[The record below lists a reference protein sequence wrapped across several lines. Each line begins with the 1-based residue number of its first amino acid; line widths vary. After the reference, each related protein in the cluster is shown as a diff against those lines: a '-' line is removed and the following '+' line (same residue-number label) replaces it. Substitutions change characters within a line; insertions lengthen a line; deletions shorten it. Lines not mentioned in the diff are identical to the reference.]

1 MDKQRELIRENTD
14 LKEHN
19 KELINKL
26 YNIQQIIND
35 SVRYL
40 EIENYDNIE
49 SIKQVVADV
58 RVDLLESILY

>member
-1 MDKQRELIRENTD
+1 MDKQKQLIKDNTD

>member
-1 MDKQRELIRENTD
+1 MDKQKQLIKDNTD

-49 SIKQVVADV
+49 SIKQVVADA
-58 RVDLLESILY
+58 RVDPLESILY

>member
-1 MDKQRELIRENTD
+1 MDKQKQLIKDNTD

-49 SIKQVVADV
+49 SIKQVVADA

>member
-1 MDKQRELIRENTD
+1 MDKQRELIKENKE
-14 LKEHN
+14 LKQHN
-19 KELINKL
+19 KELIEKL

>member
-1 MDKQRELIRENTD
+1 MDKQKQLIKDNTD

-19 KELINKL
+19 KQLIEKL

>member
-1 MDKQRELIRENTD
+1 MDNRALQKQIND

-19 KELINKL
+19 KELIEKL

-40 EIENYDNIE
+40 EIENYDNMD
-49 SIKQVVADV
+49 SIKQIVADV

>member
-1 MDKQRELIRENTD
+1 MDKQRELIKENKE
-14 LKEHN
+14 LKQHN
-19 KELINKL
+19 KELIEKL

-40 EIENYDNIE
+40 EIENYDNMD

>member
-1 MDKQRELIRENTD
+1 MDKQRELIKENKE

>member
-1 MDKQRELIRENTD
+1 MDKQRELIKENKE

-40 EIENYDNIE
+40 EIENYDNMD

>member
-1 MDKQRELIRENTD
+1 MDKQRELIKENTE

-40 EIENYDNIE
+40 EIENYDNMD

>member
-1 MDKQRELIRENTD
+1 MDNRALQKQIND

-19 KELINKL
+19 KELIEKL

-40 EIENYDNIE
+40 EIENYDNMD